1 MEDIIALWSKYA
13 SGLLVM
19 LATGII
25 GGIIN
30 CLMVESGFTLPHVLK
45 SKQGVKTWI
54 PGFLKNILCGIVAS
68 FLAWAF
74 GANELDLKR
83 QAAFCLLAG
92 ISGSTAILSYL
103 QKNQLNVEKTKAM
116 EYREMLLGEFE
127 GEQEEDDEQEG

>member
-1 MEDIIALWSKYA
+1 MEDIIALWNKYA
-13 SGLLVM
+13 SGLLIM

-30 CLMVESGFTLPHVLK
+30 CVMVESGFTLPHVFK
-45 SKQGVKTWI
+45 SKQGVKTWS

-103 QKNQLNVEKTKAM
+103 QKNQLNVEKAKAM
-116 EYREMLLGEFE
+116 EYRNMLLDEFD
-127 GEQEEDDEQEG
+127 GEQEEDNEQEG